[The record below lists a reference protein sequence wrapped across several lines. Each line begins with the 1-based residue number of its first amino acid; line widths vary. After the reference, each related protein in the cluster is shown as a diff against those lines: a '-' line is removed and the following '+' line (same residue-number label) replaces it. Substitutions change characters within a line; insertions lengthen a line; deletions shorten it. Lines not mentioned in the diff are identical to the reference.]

1 MVTKNRILQRFSITH
16 NDFMLNEFTED
27 INDFQIDEIVF
38 LLRDGYGSKDPG
50 IRRTSTILN
59 AIFTHRTLT
68 FMVTRNQYNKILRR
82 DPNHEK
88 KDMSGSVYGLF
99 IESLKTNGLIN
110 ELRKPKPGKAG
121 VYKIVD
127 PDITRYIKKLH
138 AKEVTEAFD
147 EMMNFDKIQSDK
159 EKRILDFYDS
169 IEAKE
174 KKTKQER
181 ISDIERIMLEAKGE
195 SNE

>member
-1 MVTKNRILQRFSITH
+1 MKNRILQRFSITH
-16 NDFMLNEFTED
+16 NDFMLNEFTEVVD
-27 INDFQIDEIVF
+27 DFQIDEIIC
-38 LLRDGYGSKDPG
+38 LLKDGYGSKDPG
-50 IRRTSTILN
+50 ILRTCTMLN

-68 FMVTRNQYNKILRR
+68 FMVTRSQYNKILRK

-99 IESLKTNGLIN
+99 IESLKSNGLID

-127 PDITRYIKKLH
+127 PDIKKYIKKLH
-138 AKEVTEAFD
+138 MKEVTEAFD

-159 EKRILDFYDS
+159 EIRILEYYDS
-169 IEAKE
+169 AEVKE
-174 KKTKQER
+174 KKTKEQ
-181 ISDIERIMLEAKGE
+181 SIEEIENIMKTKKGGHDE
-195 SNE
+195 